1 MTAQAAQDQDILASL
16 LNAIQTAPRPEV
28 NEEETAHDNAV
39 DYNWNAPSRF
49 PLSSRD
55 ALQKTAKKIN
65 RKAVEAL
72 EVLTDAGYVPSAP
85 TATEYY
91 GRQINEQVSD
101 SDVYGITILKG
112 TEEVGLVSVD
122 RAMGAEWTSRMLGGG
137 GINVDA
143 ERPLSSMESA
153 VLQDA
158 LASIVNAALETLTS
172 AGSAS
177 FKPGEKV
184 CASELIPELD
194 ATGEFCKITIQ
205 AADNTI
211 AELVLASDLL
221 EAAAGNATERK
232 IELSPDEARARMM
245 GHIQHMHLGGAVE
258 VGVARISM
266 RDVIALESGDVLML
280 RHRPGEPGSLS
291 VAGRDL
297 AYGLPSQCQGRYA
310 LHISSTV
317 EEELMAAAKAPEEAP
332 AAQNETDDPSPEP
345 DGDAP
350 HLQADV

>member
-1 MTAQAAQDQDILASL
+1 MTAHAAQDQDILASL
-16 LNAIQTAPRPEV
+16 LNAIQTAPKPEV
-28 NEEETAHDNAV
+28 SEDEAAHDNAV
-39 DYNWNAPSRF
+39 DYNWDAPSRF

-72 EVLTDAGYVPSAP
+72 EALTDAGYIPSAP

-101 SDVYGITILKG
+101 TDLYGITILKG
-112 TEEVGLVSVD
+112 TEEVGLVSVG
-122 RAMGAEWTSRMLGGG
+122 REMGAEWTSRMLGGG

-158 LASIVNAALETLTS
+158 LAVIVEAAVETLTS
-172 AGSAS
+172 EGSAS
-177 FKPGEKV
+177 FQPGEKV
-184 CASELIPELD
+184 CTSELIPELD
-194 ATGEFCKITIQ
+194 PTGEFCKITIQ

-221 EAAAGNATERK
+221 EPAAGGTTERK
-232 IELSPDEARARMM
+232 IELAPDEARARMM

-266 RDVIALESGDVLML
+266 RDVIALEPGDVLML

-317 EEELMAAAKAPEEAP
+317 EEELMAAAKSPDD
-332 AAQNETDDPSPEP
+332 QDETDDPSPEP